1 MVIKYTIPE
10 LNAIGEMV
18 LLQECISRMPQCQAE
33 PQYHQVYLPDTTTG
47 MATAHQTRAT
57 PLPNSISADN
67 FLQDYA
73 QFHSHLDQS
82 IQQNRDTSWQQQHAY
97 MMQQQKQDQQLA
109 DSVAEFFR
117 KAQQNFHPQKGG
129 TEAATRVRRLSE
141 VEAELLGQL
150 KGHLHV

>member
-18 LLQECISRMPQCQAE
+18 LLQECISRMPQYQAE
-33 PQYHQVYLPDTTTG
+33 PQYHQVYLPDTTTD
-47 MATAHQTRAT
+47 TPKPQTRAE
-57 PLPNSISADN
+57 PLPNSISADH

-73 QFHSHLDQS
+73 QFHNHLDQS
-82 IQQNRDTSWQQQHAY
+82 IQMNRDISWQQQHAY
-97 MMQQQKQDQQLA
+97 MMQLQQKQDQQLA

-117 KAQQNFHPQKGG
+117 KAQQNFRPQGG
-129 TEAATRVRRLSE
+129 SSERATRVRRLSE